1 MSGIA
6 GLIYLDGRPVVQP
19 DLERMASTL
28 NHRGPDGGGIWCHES
43 AGLAHRLL
51 HTTPESLHE
60 VLPRRSRNSNVV
72 LTADA
77 RIDNRDDLIR
87 LLRLGNR
94 PPHEIT
100 DSELILHAYE
110 QWGEQ
115 CPEQLLGDYA
125 FAIWDASQQRLFCA
139 RDAYGVN
146 PFFYHHQPG
155 RLFVFGSEIKALLA
169 HDDVPDQVNEAQI
182 RRFMHWNWGSGEST
196 FYRDILRLPAAHA
209 LSVTASGLK
218 TWRYWAPDPEREV
231 RFKSDAE
238 YEEAFR
244 DVFSEA
250 VRCRLRSAFP
260 VGSMLSGGID
270 SSSIACTARTLLANE
285 NRAAL
290 HTFSLVFDA
299 AADCDERRFIN
310 PVLAQGGFEPHLI
323 LADDLTPLD
332 DIDRVHWHLDEP
344 AHVCLYALPWAK
356 YRTAAAHSTRV
367 LLDGLM
373 GDEILG
379 NRASEWQLTELA
391 RKGRLIKLLTTTHQ
405 YARNMGRSP
414 WLVLRKEVA
423 RPLAPASVARAWRA
437 LRRRPAHEL
446 NLNGLSG
453 SFVAPSNTP
462 GNGARAA
469 LPPVRRTI
477 RERHASAADA
487 RWYHGPFG
495 LANLMAAAHGVEAR
509 YPFVD
514 RRVVEF
520 CVALPIE
527 QKFRGGWPRSIVR
540 RSLGGILPEEV
551 RWRTDKGHLTTWYKL
566 GIAAVERERF
576 DRMVFSDTGDS
587 AELIDLGALRERLDG
602 YRTGNDSVLTSVI
615 WMPFIMAYWLKQ
627 RSLKSSTPVGS

>member
-6 GLIYLDGRPVVQP
+6 GFLYLDGRPVVQA

-28 NHRGPDGGGIWCHES
+28 DHRGRDGGGIWSNGS
-43 AGLAHRLL
+43 AALAHRLL
-51 HTTPESLHE
+51 HTTPESLLE
-60 VLPRRSRNSNVV
+60 VLPRRSRTSSAV

-77 RIDNRDDLIR
+77 RIDNRDELIR
-87 LLRLGNR
+87 LLRLGDR
-94 PPHEIT
+94 PAHEIT
-100 DSELILHAYE
+100 DSELILYAYE

-115 CPEQLLGDYA
+115 CPERLLGDYA
-125 FAIWDASQQRLFCA
+125 FAIWDASHQRLFCA

-169 HDDVPDQVNEAQI
+169 HEDVPDRVNEAQI
-182 RRFMHWNWGSGEST
+182 RRYMHWNWGTGEST

-209 LSVTASGLK
+209 LSVNASGLK

-231 RFKSDAE
+231 RLKSDAE

-244 DVFSEA
+244 EVFFEA

-285 NRAAL
+285 NRDAL

-310 PVLAQGGFEPHLI
+310 PVLAQGGFAPHLI
-323 LADDLTPLD
+323 LSDELTPLD

-356 YRTAAAHSTRV
+356 FRTAAQHSTRV

-373 GDEILG
+373 GDEVLG
-379 NRASEWQLTELA
+379 NSASEWQLTNLA
-391 RKGRLIKLLTTTHQ
+391 RKGKLIRLLTTTRQ

-423 RPLAPASVARAWRA
+423 RPLAPAPIARAWRA

-446 NLNGLSG
+446 NLNGMSG
-453 SFVAPSNTP
+453 SFVAPSDTP

-469 LPPVRRTI
+469 MSRVRRTI
-477 RERHASAADA
+477 RERHASAVDA

-495 LANLMAAAHGVEAR
+495 LANLMSAAHGVEVR
-509 YPFVD
+509 YPFID

-520 CVALPIE
+520 SVALPIE
-527 QKFRGGWPRSIVR
+527 QKFRGGWPRSIAR

-551 RWRTDKGHLTTWYKL
+551 RWRTNKGHLTTWYKQ

-576 DRMVFSDTGDS
+576 DRMIFSDPGES
-587 AELIDLGALRERLDG
+587 ARVIDLDALREVLDY
-602 YRTGNDSVLTSVI
+602 YRSGNDSVLTSVI
-615 WMPFIMAYWLKQ
+615 WMPFIMAYWLQQ
-627 RSLKSSTPVGS
+627 RSAKVSTP